1 MIITKPLE
9 GGALKFK
16 LKSEFPSNYNVLNK
30 EITIVKAPAIMSIYE
45 PAVQQS
51 ASAAKPLGEDI
62 HNLVDTPAN
71 NDLLIVPSN

>member
-45 PAVQQS
+45 PAV
-51 ASAAKPLGEDI
+51 
-62 HNLVDTPAN
+62 
-71 NDLLIVPSN
+71 